1 MEKGIKKILSRLK
14 LEYAFLWAAVIV
26 LVILYEGEVL
36 PSGTFVEDAQAVY
49 ILQSAAIL
57 LTLGLIPLSLRLFTL
72 SVCRNIRNYLPA
84 DALKSYRRWS
94 EIRLALLIT
103 PLLFDISVYYATMNT
118 MGVLCAGMIAIALL
132 FCIPSENRLYNELG
146 LLENKNKN

>member
-103 PLLFDISVYYATMNT
+103 PLLFDISVYYATMNLT
-118 MGVLCAGMIAIALL
+118 VDPIILNI
-132 FCIPSENRLYNELG
+132 SEILKIEDHISYYINHDFSI
-146 LLENKNKN
+146 